1 MCSNADELDKD
12 KSQKLEREELMPVVV
27 DMIGG
32 IDGEG
37 PPPSAEQC
45 HEFVMIL
52 FDADGDST
60 IDRTE
65 WVYLVEWCVCMN
77 ALQAMQAKS
86 QVTAG
91 EFKTKTTL
99 KLRSTLLALQPPQP
113 CLCCPTALRQ
123 PKDSLACRP
132 RGHPTLL

>member
-1 MCSNADELDKD
+1 
-12 KSQKLEREELMPVVV
+12 
-27 DMIGG
+27 MIGS

-91 EFKTKTTL
+91 EFLIKKTDTDP
-99 KLRSTLLALQPPQP
+99 LRVQSLWPFLPRLNCPQ
-113 CLCCPTALRQ
+113 LR
-123 PKDSLACRP
+123 
-132 RGHPTLL
+132 

>member
-1 MCSNADELDKD
+1 MN
-12 KSQKLEREELMPVVV
+12 VVV
-27 DMIGG
+27 EMIGG

-45 HEFVMIL
+45 HEFAMIV

-77 ALQAMQAKS
+77 ALQALQPKS
-86 QVTAG
+86 QVTNG
-91 EFKTKTTL
+91 ESGTA
-99 KLRSTLLALQPPQP
+99 RI
-113 CLCCPTALRQ
+113 CCERI
-123 PKDSLACRP
+123 
-132 RGHPTLL
+132 